1 MNSDTLHGKW
11 MQLRGEVKRQW
22 GKLTDDDL
30 QVIDGNVDK
39 LVGKLQERYG
49 YSKEEAQREA
59 EAWQSKNEKDVA

>member
-11 MQLRGEVKRQW
+11 MQLRGEAKRQW

-59 EAWQSKNEKDVA
+59 DAWQHKNDKDMA